1 MARGRPPLGPQLV
14 DHLHGDAAA
23 KQRLQVVL
31 ESLAGLR
38 SIEDACATLG
48 IHEARFHE
56 LRAEVLQAALERLT
70 PKAPGR
76 PRQQTPEQEAQM
88 ASLEAQI
95 RDLKIE
101 LQAARVRE
109 EIAVAMPHLLQPP
122 KDPGKKTPLPTNA
135 LDRIRDR
142 P

>member
-14 DHLHGDAAA
+14 DHLPGDAQA

-38 SIEDACATLG
+38 SIEEACVTLG

-70 PKAPGR
+70 PKTPGR
-76 PRQQTPEQEAQM
+76 PRQQTPEHEAQM

-109 EIAVAMPHLLQPP
+109 EIAVAMPYLLQPP
-122 KDPGKKTPLPTNA
+122 KDPRKKTPPPTID
-135 LDRIRDR
+135 LELTSDH